1 MFCKYFFLDSIPYVQ
16 TASLCPEGVV
26 AGGGQ
31 TRCWPCHVGG
41 DAVGDQAATLHVP
54 VIHRAVTDGPMWFRL
69 KAALGF
75 RRTELLTCRQGLGL
89 RTCGG
94 SEVGRRPEAVGL
106 FQTVPFPAPA
116 VSADPSPDDVTVT
129 ACLPAYGKVTTANK
143 KTPLYVFWMIPFF
156 TDMGV
161 HWRF

>member
-1 MFCKYFFLDSIPYVQ
+1 MS
-16 TASLCPEGVV
+16 EGVV

-94 SEVGRRPEAVGL
+94 SEVGRRPEAVAPLPDGSFSRTCGL
-106 FQTVPFPAPA
+106 CRSQ
-116 VSADPSPDDVTVT
+116 S
-129 ACLPAYGKVTTANK
+129 
-143 KTPLYVFWMIPFF
+143 
-156 TDMGV
+156 
-161 HWRF
+161 R

>member
-1 MFCKYFFLDSIPYVQ
+1 MFRKYFFLDSIPYVQ
-16 TASLCPEGVV
+16 TARLCPEGVV

-69 KAALGF
+69 KRLSGF
-75 RRTELLTCRQGLGL
+75 AERSYSPAVRGWVSARA
-89 RTCGG
+89 GG
-94 SEVGRRPEAVGL
+94 ARWGGGRRPWRL
-106 FQTVPFPAPA
+106 FQMVPFPASA

-129 ACLPAYGKVTTANK
+129 ACLPAYGKVATANK

>member
-1 MFCKYFFLDSIPYVQ
+1 MFRNYFFLDSIPYVQ

-94 SEVGRRPEAVGL
+94 SEVGEVGARGASSRRFL
-106 FQTVPFPAPA
+106 FPHLRSLQIPVP
-116 VSADPSPDDVTVT
+116 VT
-129 ACLPAYGKVTTANK
+129 
-143 KTPLYVFWMIPFF
+143 
-156 TDMGV
+156 
-161 HWRF
+161 